1 MRLWHEGLLPY
12 LDRQRL
18 LAQHREYCA
27 LRGRG
32 WGRKHSVVNYVFT
45 HPIEWLWAY
54 HMRVMKEMLNRGYL
68 PDKAWFDVTYRGKD
82 LGTMTQEEQEAIDVD
97 GINAKLAD
105 AAYIYPEHDDTYLE
119 ECLQNLETKGINIRD
134 QIKDNLNKTSEN

>member
-18 LAQHREYCA
+18 LAQHRECCA
-27 LRGRG
+27 LRGKG

-54 HMRVMKEMLNRGYL
+54 HMRVMKEMLNRGYH
-68 PDKAWFDVTYRGKD
+68 PDKIWFDVTYRGKE
-82 LGTMTQEEQEAIDVD
+82 LGTMSLEEQEAIDVD
-97 GINAKLAD
+97 SINAKLAS
-105 AAYIYPEHDDTYLE
+105 AAYIYPEHDDIYLE
-119 ECLQNLETKGINIRD
+119 ECLLNLEAKDAELTNK
-134 QIKDNLNKTSEN
+134 IKEKIKKNS